1 MCGVPTT
8 SVASGLA
15 YALRHLPSVC
25 ASWRAAAQAR
35 VVPDTSTRGF
45 LLMRRPGAPGSAPR
59 SGSRDSKLGTPY
71 PPGVHADVGRGDDL
85 RQHGENILKNL
96 ATVTLVLITVMA
108 FLDRNTNYNSPRD
121 YLIMISIQVVLFI
134 LFECVGHLRHRKQL
148 LSRRAVT

>member
-1 MCGVPTT
+1 M
-8 SVASGLA
+8 
-15 YALRHLPSVC
+15 
-25 ASWRAAAQAR
+25 
-35 VVPDTSTRGF
+35 
-45 LLMRRPGAPGSAPR
+45 
-59 SGSRDSKLGTPY
+59 
-71 PPGVHADVGRGDDL
+71 HADVGRGDDL